1 MNLKRIA
8 AVLFTSMFAYGS
20 ISSVSA
26 CTMIYVGSDVSDDG
40 SSIVARS
47 EDSAKNHNKMFKVHP
62 AEDHAAGAMFTD
74 MTGFTM
80 PLPSHTYRYTLVQD
94 DYTDDG
100 TPDAEGFSEAGYN
113 ENGVSLTATVSTS
126 YNASIKAQ
134 DKLVGGTGITEESMT
149 AVVLSQATSARN
161 AIEILA
167 NVVDTYGAGECNTV
181 MASDQNE
188 VWYMEIVSGH
198 QYAAIKMPTNKVA
211 VIPNMMMLGEIA
223 SYPATDVIKSAKLE
237 QTAIDAGTAKY
248 DDQNRFLVAKSYMSG
263 YSSGNTYRVWGGKNL
278 LAPSI
283 ISTVDPTPAS
293 ATGMDLLFSPDKK
306 VGIMDVVNVL
316 GYRYEGTPYATD
328 ATGYRA
334 IGADSQMEIHI
345 QQQRKNMPKELAG
358 LQWLAMGNGEFTV
371 YVPYY
376 AQLLTD
382 THDAYKVTTGNNGRG
397 VATDAVGSKFDENS
411 FYWNFMMVQE
421 LSSRNR
427 AMYGSNVKAYW
438 RGYQQKLI
446 EQQKAVD
453 QGMLQL
459 YNTDKS
465 QLSAKATSLG
475 KAVAGE
481 VLGHEKTILK
491 ELKAFVDANPSPT
504 TAFVPSL
511 MNGGAVDPSYS
522 FNMDVE
528 PQPQPEP
535 EKPADDTHK
544 TGVPTG
550 DSTNVGALAST
561 FGVTGLAAAVLFL
574 LKRKAA

>member
-74 MTGFTM
+74 MTRFTM

-126 YNASIKAQ
+126 YNTSIGAQ
-134 DKLVGGTGITEESMT
+134 DQLVRGTGITEESMT

-223 SYPATDVIKSAKLE
+223 SYPAGDVIKSAKLE
-237 QTAIDAGTAKY
+237 QTAVDAGTAQY
-248 DDQNRFLVAKSYMSG
+248 DDQNRFLVAKSYMKD
-263 YSSGNTYRVWGGKNL
+263 YNSGNTYRVWGGKNL

-328 ATGYRA
+328 TTGYRA
-334 IGADSQMEIHI
+334 IGADTQMEIHI

-382 THDAYKVTTGNNGRG
+382 THESYQVKTGNG
-397 VATDAVGSKFDENS
+397 ASKFNENS
-411 FYWNFMMVQE
+411 FYWNFMKVQE
-421 LSSRNR
+421 LSSKNR
-427 AMYGSNVKAYW
+427 AMYGANVKAYW

-491 ELKAFVDANPSPT
+491 ELTAFVNANPAPT
-504 TAFVPSL
+504 TPFVPSL

>member
-8 AVLFTSMFAYGS
+8 AVLLTSMFAYGS

-26 CTMIYVGSDVSDDG
+26 CTMVYVGSDVSDDG
-40 SSIVARS
+40 SSIIARS

-100 TPDAEGFSEAGYN
+100 TPDAEGFSAAGYN

-126 YNASIKAQ
+126 YHSKIKAL
-134 DKLVGGTGITEESMT
+134 DPLVRGTGITEESMT
-149 AVVLSQATSARN
+149 GVLLSQATSARQGVELM
-161 AIEILA
+161 AHIVE
-167 NVVDTYGAGECNTV
+167 TYGAGECNTI
-181 MASDQNE
+181 MFSDQNE
-188 VWYMEIVSGH
+188 AWYMEIVSGH
-198 QYAAIKMPTNKVA
+198 QYAAIKMPTDKVA

-223 SYPATDVIKSAKLE
+223 SYPAGDVIKSAKLE
-237 QTAIDAGTAKY
+237 QTAVDAGTAQY
-248 DDQNRFLVAKSYMSG
+248 DAQGHFLVAKSYMSG
-263 YSSGNTYRVWGGKNL
+263 YSAGNTYRVWGGKNL

-283 ISTVDPTPAS
+283 INTVDPTPAS
-293 ATGMDLLFSPDKK
+293 ATGMDMLFSPDKK

-316 GYRYEGTPYATD
+316 GYRYEGTQYATD
-328 ATGYRA
+328 TTGFRA
-334 IGADSQMEIHI
+334 IGADTQMEIHI

-382 THDAYKVTTGNNGRG
+382 THDSYKVTTGNG
-397 VATDAVGSKFDENS
+397 APKFNENS
-411 FYWNFMMVQE
+411 FYWNFMKVQE
-421 LSSRNR
+421 LSSKNR
-427 AMYGSNVKAYW
+427 AMYGANVKAYW

-491 ELKAFVDANPSPT
+491 ELTAFVEANPAPT

-511 MNGGAVDPSYS
+511 MNNGAVDPSYS

-528 PQPQPEP
+528 PQPEP